1 MGMDA
6 IAEIIGLWSEA
17 ACVRG
22 PPRVLEA
29 VLRRAEGREGATRRH
44 AEPGVRPPSGSHSR
58 AALRTRTVFIS
69 NALSHHNLNFALVHL
84 GHADIYIYR
93 RRVAGYFYFFRPSR
107 HAF

>member
-17 ACVRG
+17 SCVRAAAR
-22 PPRVLEA
+22 PRSCA
-29 VLRRAEGREGATRRH
+29 STAEGATRRH

-69 NALSHHNLNFALVHL
+69 NALSHRNLNFALVHL
-84 GHADIYIYR
+84 GHAEREIYI
-93 RRVAGYFYFFRPSR
+93 VVG
-107 HAF
+107 